1 MKKIF
6 CFSYFWT
13 QNVLDSHKTFCLPRP
28 STGNVYF
35 LALGRYFASMVKPTR
50 EISNIS
56 FVIPGTSWQGSLG
69 TQQDSPNPKQVNQ
82 PQKKI
87 YVSILNMFAALEVAL
102 YCRLT
107 EWLGDT

>member
-1 MKKIF
+1 M
-6 CFSYFWT
+6 
-13 QNVLDSHKTFCLPRP
+13 VLV
-28 STGNVYF
+28 N
-35 LALGRYFASMVKPTR
+35 PTR
-50 EISNIS
+50 EISYIF